1 MKLRRNLFLIILLVA
16 ISLVIDAPKNYQ
28 IGNFVISSPSIHL
41 TRPFVFD
48 RQLNIKQG
56 LDLQGG
62 TEVTL
67 EANMSEVNPADRQD
81 ALDSAKEIIARRVD
95 LYGVAEP
102 SIKTIVSQDSYRIAV
117 ALPGVTNPDEALSL
131 IGQTASLDF
140 YEMPVATDSPTFA
153 DLKPTGLTGKDLKKT
168 SVAFNSQNGKPEINL
183 QFSEEGGKKFG
194 EITSRNIGKPVWI
207 LLDGQVLTYP
217 TVQQAIM
224 DGNAVIN
231 GEYTVEE
238 AKNLVITLN
247 AGALPVPI
255 EIIKQQ
261 NIAPTLGA
269 ASIQSSI
276 KAGAV
281 GLALVAIFM
290 IMNYGWLGFIA
301 DIGLVIYGLL
311 TLAVYKFV
319 PITIT
324 LPGLAG
330 FILSIGMAVDSNIL
344 VFERMKE
351 ESRKGNDWLG
361 SMELGF
367 GKAWDSI
374 KDANVA
380 TLITTFVLFNPFD
393 WNFLN
398 SSGMVR
404 GFALT
409 LFLGIVI
416 SLFTGIFVTRNLL
429 RALTA
434 PATRGSD
441 LKGRAQPRRWR
452 GRSDPK
458 GIIKERTVLHG

>member
-1 MKLRRNLFLIILLVA
+1 MKLRRNIFFIVILTALA
-16 ISLVIDAPKNYQ
+16 LVIDAPKNFKLANFTLASPTIN
-28 IGNFVISSPSIHL
+28 IGSFK
-41 TRPFVFD
+41 RD
-48 RQLNIKQG
+48 LNIRQG

-67 EANMSEVNPADRQD
+67 EANMKDIVASDRSD

-102 SIKTIVSQDSYRIAV
+102 SIKTVVSQDTYRILV
-117 ALPGVTNPDEALSL
+117 ALPGVTNPEEALAL

-140 YEMPVATDSPTFA
+140 YEMPVATDSPTYA
-153 DLKPTGLTGKDLKKT
+153 DLRPTGLTGKDLKKT
-168 SVAFNSQNGKPEINL
+168 SVGFNSQNGKPEINL
-183 QFSEEGGKKFG
+183 EFTEDGGKKFS
-194 EITSRNIGKPVWI
+194 EITSRNIDKPVWI
-207 LLDGQVLTYP
+207 LLDGQILTAP
-217 TVQQAIM
+217 IVQQAIM
-224 DGNAVIN
+224 DGKAVIN
-231 GEYTVEE
+231 GEYTTQE
-238 AKNLVITLN
+238 AKNMVITLN

-255 EIIKQQ
+255 NIIKQQ
-261 NIAPTLGA
+261 NIAPTLGET
-269 ASIQSSI
+269 SVTDSL

-281 GLALVAIFM
+281 GLALVALFM
-290 IMNYGWLGFIA
+290 IMNYGWLGLIA
-301 DIGLVIYGLL
+301 DLGLVIYGLL
-311 TLAVYKFV
+311 TLAVYKLV

-374 KDANVA
+374 KDANIA

-409 LFLGIVI
+409 LFLGIAI
-416 SLFTGIFVTRNLL
+416 SLFTGIFITRNLL
-429 RALTA
+429 RAFF
-434 PATRGSD
+434 
-441 LKGRAQPRRWR
+441 
-452 GRSDPK
+452 
-458 GIIKERTVLHG
+458 IKKL

>member
-1 MKLRRNLFLIILLVA
+1 MKLRRNIFFIVILTALA
-16 ISLVIDAPKNYQ
+16 LVIDAPKNFKLANFTLASPTIN
-28 IGNFVISSPSIHL
+28 IGSFK
-41 TRPFVFD
+41 RD
-48 RQLNIKQG
+48 LNIRQG

-67 EANMSEVNPADRQD
+67 EANMKDIVASDRSD

-102 SIKTIVSQDSYRIAV
+102 SIKTVVSQDTYRILV
-117 ALPGVTNPDEALSL
+117 ALPGVTNPEEALAL

-140 YEMPVATDSPTFA
+140 YEMPVATDSPTYA
-153 DLKPTGLTGKDLKKT
+153 DLRPTGLTGKDLKKT
-168 SVAFNSQNGKPEINL
+168 SVGFNSQNGKPEINL
-183 QFSEEGGKKFG
+183 EFTEDGGKKFG
-194 EITSRNIGKPVWI
+194 EITSRNIDKPVWI
-207 LLDGQVLTYP
+207 LLDGQILTAP

-224 DGNAVIN
+224 DGKAVIN
-231 GEYTVEE
+231 GEYTTQE
-238 AKNLVITLN
+238 AKNMVITLN

-255 EIIKQQ
+255 NIIKQQ
-261 NIAPTLGA
+261 NIAPTLGET
-269 ASIQSSI
+269 SVTDSL

-281 GLALVAIFM
+281 GLALVALFM
-290 IMNYGWLGFIA
+290 IMNYGWLGLIA
-301 DIGLVIYGLL
+301 DLGLVIYGLL
-311 TLAVYKFV
+311 TLAVYKIV

-374 KDANVA
+374 KDANIA

-409 LFLGIVI
+409 LFLGIAI
-416 SLFTGIFVTRNLL
+416 SLFTGIFITRNLL
-429 RALTA
+429 RAFF
-434 PATRGSD
+434 
-441 LKGRAQPRRWR
+441 
-452 GRSDPK
+452 
-458 GIIKERTVLHG
+458 IKKL

>member
-1 MKLRRNLFLIILLVA
+1 MKLRRNIFFIVILTALA
-16 ISLVIDAPKNYQ
+16 LVIDAPKNFKLANFTLASPTIN
-28 IGNFVISSPSIHL
+28 IGSFK
-41 TRPFVFD
+41 RD
-48 RQLNIKQG
+48 LNIRQG

-67 EANMSEVNPADRQD
+67 EANMKDIVASDRSD

-102 SIKTIVSQDSYRIAV
+102 SIKTVVSQDTYRILV
-117 ALPGVTNPDEALSL
+117 ALPGVTNPEEALAL

-140 YEMPVATDSPTFA
+140 YEMPVATDSPTYA
-153 DLKPTGLTGKDLKKT
+153 DLRPTGLTGKDLKKT
-168 SVAFNSQNGKPEINL
+168 SVGFNSQNGKPEINL
-183 QFSEEGGKKFG
+183 EFTEDGGKKFD
-194 EITSRNIGKPVWI
+194 EITSRNIDKPVWI
-207 LLDGQVLTYP
+207 LLDGQILTAP
-217 TVQQAIM
+217 IVQQAIM
-224 DGNAVIN
+224 DGKAVIN
-231 GEYTVEE
+231 GEYTTQE
-238 AKNLVITLN
+238 AKNMVITLN

-255 EIIKQQ
+255 NIIKQQ
-261 NIAPTLGA
+261 NIAPTLGET
-269 ASIQSSI
+269 SVTDSL

-281 GLALVAIFM
+281 GLALVALFM
-290 IMNYGWLGFIA
+290 IMNYGWLGLIA
-301 DIGLVIYGLL
+301 DLGLVIYGLL
-311 TLAVYKFV
+311 TLAVYKLV

-374 KDANVA
+374 KDANIA

-409 LFLGIVI
+409 LFLGIAI
-416 SLFTGIFVTRNLL
+416 SLFTGIFITRNLL
-429 RALTA
+429 RAFF
-434 PATRGSD
+434 
-441 LKGRAQPRRWR
+441 
-452 GRSDPK
+452 
-458 GIIKERTVLHG
+458 IKKL

>member
-1 MKLRRNLFLIILLVA
+1 MKLRRNIFFIVILTALA
-16 ISLVIDAPKNYQ
+16 LVIDAPKNFKL
-28 IGNFVISSPSIHL
+28 GNFTLASPTINIGSFK
-41 TRPFVFD
+41 RD
-48 RQLNIKQG
+48 LNIRQG

-67 EANMSEVNPADRQD
+67 EANMKDIVASDRSD

-102 SIKTIVSQDSYRIAV
+102 SIKTVVSQDTYRILV
-117 ALPGVTNPDEALSL
+117 ALPGVTNPEEALAL

-140 YEMPVATDSPTFA
+140 YEMPVATDSPTYA
-153 DLKPTGLTGKDLKKT
+153 DLRPTGLTGKDLKKT
-168 SVAFNSQNGKPEINL
+168 SVGFNSQNGKPEINL
-183 QFSEEGGKKFG
+183 EFTEDGGKKFD
-194 EITSRNIGKPVWI
+194 EITSRNIDKPVWI
-207 LLDGQVLTYP
+207 LLDGQILTAP
-217 TVQQAIM
+217 IVQQAIM
-224 DGNAVIN
+224 DGKAVIN
-231 GEYTVEE
+231 GEYTTQE
-238 AKNLVITLN
+238 AKNMVITLN

-255 EIIKQQ
+255 NIIKQQ
-261 NIAPTLGA
+261 NIAPTLGET
-269 ASIQSSI
+269 SVTDSL

-281 GLALVAIFM
+281 GLALVALFM
-290 IMNYGWLGFIA
+290 IMNYGWLGLIA
-301 DIGLVIYGLL
+301 DLGLVIYGLL
-311 TLAVYKFV
+311 TLAVYKLV

-374 KDANVA
+374 KDANIA

-409 LFLGIVI
+409 LFLGIAI
-416 SLFTGIFVTRNLL
+416 SLFTGIFITRNLL
-429 RALTA
+429 RAFF
-434 PATRGSD
+434 
-441 LKGRAQPRRWR
+441 
-452 GRSDPK
+452 
-458 GIIKERTVLHG
+458 IKKL

>member
-1 MKLRRNLFLIILLVA
+1 MKLRHNIFLIILLVA
-16 ISLVIDAPKNYQ
+16 VALVIDAPKNYPVNFSLFGKS
-28 IGNFVISSPSIHL
+28 ISFSVSSPTIKLGNFERSLI
-41 TRPFVFD
+41 
-48 RQLNIKQG
+48 IKKG

-67 EANMSEVNPADRQD
+67 EANMKDVKVEDRQD
-81 ALDSAKEIIARRVD
+81 AIDSAKEIIARRVD

-102 SIKTIVSQDSYRIAV
+102 TIKTVISQDTYRILV
-117 ALPGVTNPDEALSL
+117 ALPGVSNPEEALSL

-140 YEMPVATDSPTFA
+140 YDMPVATDSPTFD
-153 DLKPTGLTGKDLKKT
+153 DLRPTGLTGKDLKKT
-168 SVAFNSQNGKPEINL
+168 SVGFNSQNGQPEINL
-183 QFSEEGGKKFG
+183 QFTEEGAKKFG
-194 EITSRNIGKPVWI
+194 EITARNIGKPVWI

-217 TVQQAIM
+217 TVQTAIM

-231 GEYTVEE
+231 GQYTVEE
-238 AKNLVITLN
+238 AKNMVITLN

-255 EIIKQQ
+255 EIMRQQ

-269 ASIQSSI
+269 SSVVNSIR
-276 KAGAV
+276 AGAV
-281 GLALVAIFM
+281 GLGLVALFM
-290 IMNYGWLGFIA
+290 ILNYGWLGFIA

-311 TLAVYKFV
+311 TLAVYKLV
-319 PITIT
+319 PITVT

-351 ESRKGNDWLG
+351 ERRKGNDWLG

-374 KDANVA
+374 KDANIA

-409 LFLGIVI
+409 LFLGIAI

-429 RALTA
+429 RALTGK
-434 PATRGSD
+434 RGIN
-441 LKGRAQPRRWR
+441 G
-452 GRSDPK
+452 
-458 GIIKERTVLHG
+458 

>member
-1 MKLRRNLFLIILLVA
+1 MKLRRNIFFIVLLTA
-16 ISLVIDAPKNYQ
+16 ISLIIDAPKNYP
-28 IGNFVISSPSIHL
+28 INFAIFGQDISFKISSPGISL
-41 TRPFVFD
+41 GNFERS
-48 RQLNIKQG
+48 LNIKQG

-67 EANMSEVNPADRQD
+67 EADMSNLAEEDRLD
-81 ALDSAKEIIARRVD
+81 ALDSAKEIITRRVD

-102 SIKTIVSQDSYRIAV
+102 SVKTVISQDSYRILV
-117 ALPGVTNPDEALSL
+117 ALPGVEDPAEALEL

-140 YEMPVATDSPTFA
+140 RELPEATDSATYA
-153 DLKPTGLTGKDLKKT
+153 DFKITELTGKDLQKAT
-168 SVAFNSQNGKPEINL
+168 VGFSTQNGSPEINL
-183 QFSEEGGKKFG
+183 QFTPEGGKKFAD
-194 EITSRNIGKPVWI
+194 ITARNINKPLAIFLDEFPLTTPIVQQQI
-207 LLDGQVLTYP
+207 SDGQ
-217 TVQQAIM
+217 
-224 DGNAVIN
+224 AVIS
-231 GEYTVEE
+231 GEYTVDE

-255 EIIKQQ
+255 EIIRQQ

-269 ASIQSSI
+269 QSVASSIQ
-276 KAGAV
+276 AGAV
-281 GLALVAIFM
+281 GLLLVALFM
-290 IMNYGWLGFIA
+290 ILNYGWLGFIA
-301 DIGLVIYGLL
+301 VIGLIIYGLL
-311 TLAVYKFV
+311 TLAIYKLI

-351 ESRKGNDWLG
+351 EIRKGNDWHR

-367 GKAWDSI
+367 GRAWDSI
-374 KDANVA
+374 KDANIA

-398 SSGMVR
+398 SSGLVR

-416 SLFTGIFVTRNLL
+416 ALFTGMFVTRNLL
-429 RALTA
+429 RALT
-434 PATRGSD
+434 SSH
-441 LKGRAQPRRWR
+441 
-452 GRSDPK
+452 RSDTT
-458 GIIKERTVLHG
+458 GIKERTNLNGLK

>member
-1 MKLRRNLFLIILLVA
+1 MKLRRNIFFIVILTALA
-16 ISLVIDAPKNYQ
+16 LVIDAPKNFKL
-28 IGNFVISSPSIHL
+28 GNFTLGSPTINIGSFK
-41 TRPFVFD
+41 RD
-48 RQLNIKQG
+48 LNIRQG

-67 EANMSEVNPADRQD
+67 EANMKDIVASDRSD

-102 SIKTIVSQDSYRIAV
+102 SIKTVVSQDTYRILV
-117 ALPGVTNPDEALSL
+117 ALPGVTNPEEALAL

-140 YEMPVATDSPTFA
+140 YEMPVATDSPTYA
-153 DLKPTGLTGKDLKKT
+153 DLRPTGLTGKDLKKT
-168 SVAFNSQNGKPEINL
+168 SVGFNSQNGKPEINL
-183 QFSEEGGKKFG
+183 EFTEDGGKKFG
-194 EITSRNIGKPVWI
+194 EITSRNIDKPVWI
-207 LLDGQVLTYP
+207 LLDGQILTAP

-224 DGNAVIN
+224 DGKAVIN
-231 GEYTVEE
+231 GEYTTQE
-238 AKNLVITLN
+238 AKNMVITLN

-255 EIIKQQ
+255 NIIKQQ
-261 NIAPTLGA
+261 NIAPTLGET
-269 ASIQSSI
+269 SVTDSL

-281 GLALVAIFM
+281 GLALVALFM
-290 IMNYGWLGFIA
+290 IMNYGWLGLIA
-301 DIGLVIYGLL
+301 DLGLVIYGLL
-311 TLAVYKFV
+311 TLAVYKLV

-374 KDANVA
+374 KDANIA

-409 LFLGIVI
+409 LFLGIAI
-416 SLFTGIFVTRNLL
+416 SLFTGIFITRNLL
-429 RALTA
+429 RAFF
-434 PATRGSD
+434 
-441 LKGRAQPRRWR
+441 
-452 GRSDPK
+452 
-458 GIIKERTVLHG
+458 IKKL

>member
-1 MKLRRNLFLIILLVA
+1 MKLRRNIFFIVILTALA
-16 ISLVIDAPKNYQ
+16 LVIDAPKNFKLANFTLASPTIN
-28 IGNFVISSPSIHL
+28 IGSFK
-41 TRPFVFD
+41 RDF
-48 RQLNIKQG
+48 NIRQG

-67 EANMSEVNPADRQD
+67 EANMKDIVASDRSD

-102 SIKTIVSQDSYRIAV
+102 SIKTVVSQDTYRILV
-117 ALPGVTNPDEALSL
+117 ALPGVTNPEEALAL

-140 YEMPVATDSPTFA
+140 YEMPVATDSPTYA
-153 DLKPTGLTGKDLKKT
+153 DLRPTGLTGKDLKKT
-168 SVAFNSQNGKPEINL
+168 SVGFNSQNGKPEIKL
-183 QFSEEGGKKFG
+183 EFTEDGGKKFG
-194 EITSRNIGKPVWI
+194 EITSRNIDKPVWI
-207 LLDGQVLTYP
+207 LLDGQILTAP

-224 DGNAVIN
+224 DGKAVIN
-231 GEYTVEE
+231 GEYTTQE
-238 AKNLVITLN
+238 AKNMVITLN

-255 EIIKQQ
+255 NIIKQQ
-261 NIAPTLGA
+261 NIAPTLGET
-269 ASIQSSI
+269 SVTDSL

-281 GLALVAIFM
+281 GLALVALFM
-290 IMNYGWLGFIA
+290 IMNYGWLGLIA
-301 DIGLVIYGLL
+301 DLGLVIYGLL
-311 TLAVYKFV
+311 TLAVYKIV

-374 KDANVA
+374 KDANIA

-409 LFLGIVI
+409 LFLGIAI
-416 SLFTGIFVTRNLL
+416 SLFTGIFITRNLL
-429 RALTA
+429 RAFF
-434 PATRGSD
+434 
-441 LKGRAQPRRWR
+441 
-452 GRSDPK
+452 
-458 GIIKERTVLHG
+458 IKKL

>member
-1 MKLRRNLFLIILLVA
+1 MKLRRNIFFIVILTALA
-16 ISLVIDAPKNYQ
+16 LVIDAPKNFKLANFTLASPTIN
-28 IGNFVISSPSIHL
+28 IGSFK
-41 TRPFVFD
+41 RD
-48 RQLNIKQG
+48 LNIRQG

-67 EANMSEVNPADRQD
+67 EANMKDIVASDRSD

-102 SIKTIVSQDSYRIAV
+102 SIKTVVSQDTYRILV
-117 ALPGVTNPDEALSL
+117 ALPGVTNPEEALAL

-140 YEMPVATDSPTFA
+140 YEMPVATDSPTYA
-153 DLKPTGLTGKDLKKT
+153 DLRPTGLTGKDLKKT
-168 SVAFNSQNGKPEINL
+168 SVGFNSQNGKPEINL
-183 QFSEEGGKKFG
+183 EFTEDGGKKFG
-194 EITSRNIGKPVWI
+194 EITSRNIDKPVWI
-207 LLDGQVLTYP
+207 LLDGQILTAP

-224 DGNAVIN
+224 DGKAVIN
-231 GEYTVEE
+231 GEYTTQE
-238 AKNLVITLN
+238 AKNMVITLN

-255 EIIKQQ
+255 NIIKQQ
-261 NIAPTLGA
+261 NIAPTLGET
-269 ASIQSSI
+269 SVTDSL

-281 GLALVAIFM
+281 GLALVALFM
-290 IMNYGWLGFIA
+290 IMNYGWLGLIA
-301 DIGLVIYGLL
+301 DLGLVIYGLL
-311 TLAVYKFV
+311 TLAVYKIV

-374 KDANVA
+374 KDANIA
-380 TLITTFVLFNPFD
+380 TVITTFVLFNPFD

-409 LFLGIVI
+409 LFLGIAI
-416 SLFTGIFVTRNLL
+416 SLFTGIFITRNLL
-429 RALTA
+429 RAFF
-434 PATRGSD
+434 
-441 LKGRAQPRRWR
+441 
-452 GRSDPK
+452 
-458 GIIKERTVLHG
+458 IKKL

>member
-1 MKLRRNLFLIILLVA
+1 MKLRRNIFLIVLLTA
-16 ISLVIDAPKNYQ
+16 IALIIDAPKNYP
-28 IGNFVISSPSIHL
+28 IKFHLFGRDISFTISSPTIHL
-41 TRPFVFD
+41 TKPFVLN
-48 RQLNIKQG
+48 RELNIKQG

-67 EANMSEVNPADRQD
+67 EADMDDLAPADRQD
-81 ALDSAKEIIARRVD
+81 ALDSAKEVIARRVD

-102 SIKTIVSQDSYRIAV
+102 TIKTVISQDTYRILV
-117 ALPGVTNPDEALSL
+117 ALPGVSNPDEALEL

-140 YEMPVATDSPTFA
+140 RELPVATDTATYA
-153 DLKPTGLTGKDLKKT
+153 DFKLTELTGKDLQKS
-168 SVAFNSQNGKPEINL
+168 SVSFNSQNGKPEISL
-183 QFSEEGGKKFG
+183 QFTEDGGKKFA
-194 EITSRNIGKPVWI
+194 EITGRNVNKPLAI
-207 LLDGQVLTYP
+207 FLDGVPLTTP
-217 TVQQAIM
+217 IVQQQIS
-224 DGNAVIN
+224 DGRAVIN
-231 GEYTVEE
+231 GEYTIEE
-238 AKNLVITLN
+238 AKNMVITLN

-255 EIIKQQ
+255 QIIKQQ

-269 ASIQSSI
+269 VSIANSI

-281 GLALVAIFM
+281 GLGLVALFM
-290 IMNYGWLGFIA
+290 ILNYGWLGLIA
-301 DIGLVIYGLL
+301 DLGLVIYGLL

-319 PITIT
+319 PITVT

-351 ESRKGNDWLG
+351 ESRKGNDFLG

-367 GKAWDSI
+367 GKAWDAI
-374 KDANVA
+374 KDANIA

-393 WNFLN
+393 WSFLN

-409 LFLGIVI
+409 LFLGIAI

-429 RALTA
+429 RALTSK
-434 PATRGSD
+434 TMGVQKFVTS
-441 LKGRAQPRRWR
+441 K
-452 GRSDPK
+452 
-458 GIIKERTVLHG
+458 

>member
-1 MKLRRNLFLIILLVA
+1 MKLRRNIFLIVTLIAVA
-16 ISLVIDAPKNYQ
+16 LIIDAPKNYP
-28 IGNFVISSPSIHL
+28 INFSLFGKKISFTISSPTIKLGKFERSIE
-41 TRPFVFD
+41 
-48 RQLNIKQG
+48 IKQG

-67 EANMSEVNPADRQD
+67 EADMKDVAAIDRTD
-81 ALDSAKEIIARRVD
+81 ALDSAKEVISRRVD

-102 SIKTIVSQDSYRIAV
+102 TIKTVISQDTYRILV
-117 ALPGVTNPDEALSL
+117 ALPGVSNPDEALSL

-140 YEMPVATDSPTFA
+140 YEMPIATDSPTFN
-153 DLKPTGLTGKDLKKT
+153 DLKPTGLTGKDLQK
-168 SVAFNSQNGKPEINL
+168 SAVSFNSQDGKPEISL
-183 QFSEEGGKKFG
+183 KFTSEGGKKFG
-194 EITSRNIGKPVWI
+194 EITTRNIGKPVWI

-217 TVQQAIM
+217 TVQSAIM

-231 GEYTVEE
+231 GQFTLEE
-238 AKNLVITLN
+238 AKNMVITLN

-255 EIIKQQ
+255 TIIKQQ

-269 ASIQSSI
+269 ESIASSI
-276 KAGAV
+276 RAGAV
-281 GLALVAIFM
+281 GLGLVALFM
-290 IMNYGWLGFIA
+290 ILNYGWLGFLA
-301 DIGLVIYGLL
+301 DLGLIVYGLL
-311 TLAVYKFV
+311 TLAVYKLV

-351 ESRKGNDWLG
+351 ERRKGNDFLG

-434 PATRGSD
+434 PAKRSLLNRRPGRMPSLDTKGGRRD
-441 LKGRAQPRRWR
+441 LNG
-452 GRSDPK
+452 
-458 GIIKERTVLHG
+458 

>member
-1 MKLRRNLFLIILLVA
+1 MKLRRNIFLIVTLTAVA
-16 ISLVIDAPKNYQ
+16 LIIDAPKNFPVSFNAFGKN
-28 IGNFVISSPSIHL
+28 IAFTLSSPSIHM

-48 RQLNIKQG
+48 RDLNIKQG

-67 EANMSEVNPADRQD
+67 EANMSDVAVADRSD
-81 ALDSAKEIIARRVD
+81 ALDSAREVIARRVD
-95 LYGVAEP
+95 LYGVSEP
-102 SIKTIVSQDSYRIAV
+102 SIKTVISEDSYRILV
-117 ALPGVTNPDEALSL
+117 ALPGVSNPDEALSL

-140 YEMPVATDSPTFA
+140 RELPIASDTATYA
-153 DLKPTGLTGKDLKKT
+153 DFKLTNLSGKDLLKS
-168 SVAFNSQNGKPEINL
+168 SVGFSTQNGQPEINL
-183 QFSEEGGKKFG
+183 QFTEDGGKKFA
-194 EITSRNIGKPVWI
+194 EITGRNVNKPLAI
-207 LLDGQVLTYP
+207 FLDGMPLTTP
-217 TVQQAIM
+217 TVQQQIS
-224 DGNAVIN
+224 DGRAVIN
-231 GEYTVEE
+231 GSYTVEE
-238 AKNLVITLN
+238 AKNMVITLN

-269 ASIQSSI
+269 ASIESSI

-281 GLALVAIFM
+281 GLGLVALFM
-290 IMNYGWLGFIA
+290 ILNYGWLGVIA
-301 DIGLVIYGLL
+301 DLGLIIYGLI

-319 PITIT
+319 PITVT

-351 ESRKGNDWLG
+351 ERRKGNDFLG

-367 GKAWDSI
+367 GKAWDAI
-374 KDANVA
+374 KDANIA

-416 SLFTGIFVTRNLL
+416 SLFTGLFVTRNLL
-429 RALTA
+429 RAFMLN
-434 PATRGSD
+434 RG
-441 LKGRAQPRRWR
+441 
-452 GRSDPK
+452 
-458 GIIKERTVLHG
+458 THGK

>member
-1 MKLRRNLFLIILLVA
+1 MKLRRNIFFIVILTALA
-16 ISLVIDAPKNYQ
+16 LVIDAPKNFKL
-28 IGNFVISSPSIHL
+28 GNFTLASPTINIGSFK
-41 TRPFVFD
+41 RD
-48 RQLNIKQG
+48 LNIRQG

-67 EANMSEVNPADRQD
+67 EANMKDIVASDRSD

-102 SIKTIVSQDSYRIAV
+102 SIKTVVSQDTYRILV
-117 ALPGVTNPDEALSL
+117 ALPGVTNPEEALAL

-140 YEMPVATDSPTFA
+140 YEMPVATDSPTYA
-153 DLKPTGLTGKDLKKT
+153 DLRPTGLTGKDLKKT
-168 SVAFNSQNGKPEINL
+168 SVGFNSQNGKPEINL
-183 QFSEEGGKKFG
+183 EFTEDGGKKFS
-194 EITSRNIGKPVWI
+194 EITSRNIDKPVWI
-207 LLDGQVLTYP
+207 LLDGQILTAP
-217 TVQQAIM
+217 IVQQAIM
-224 DGNAVIN
+224 DGKAVIN
-231 GEYTVEE
+231 GEYTTQE
-238 AKNLVITLN
+238 AKNMVITLN

-255 EIIKQQ
+255 NIIKQQ
-261 NIAPTLGA
+261 NIAPTLGET
-269 ASIQSSI
+269 SVTDSL

-281 GLALVAIFM
+281 GLALVALFM
-290 IMNYGWLGFIA
+290 IMNYRWLGLIA
-301 DIGLVIYGLL
+301 DLGLVIYGLL
-311 TLAVYKFV
+311 TLAVYKLV

-374 KDANVA
+374 KDANIA

-409 LFLGIVI
+409 LFLGIAI
-416 SLFTGIFVTRNLL
+416 SLFTGIFITRNLL
-429 RALTA
+429 RAFF
-434 PATRGSD
+434 
-441 LKGRAQPRRWR
+441 
-452 GRSDPK
+452 
-458 GIIKERTVLHG
+458 IKKL

>member
-1 MKLRRNLFLIILLVA
+1 MKLRRNIFFIVILTALA
-16 ISLVIDAPKNYQ
+16 LVIDAPKNFKLANFTLASPTIN
-28 IGNFVISSPSIHL
+28 IGSFK
-41 TRPFVFD
+41 RD
-48 RQLNIKQG
+48 LNIRQG

-67 EANMSEVNPADRQD
+67 EANMKDIVASDRSD

-102 SIKTIVSQDSYRIAV
+102 SIKTVVSQDTYRILV
-117 ALPGVTNPDEALSL
+117 ALPGVTNPEEALAL

-140 YEMPVATDSPTFA
+140 YEMPVATDSPTYA
-153 DLKPTGLTGKDLKKT
+153 DLRPTGLTGKDLKKT
-168 SVAFNSQNGKPEINL
+168 SVGFNSQNGKPEINL
-183 QFSEEGGKKFG
+183 EFTEDGGKKFS
-194 EITSRNIGKPVWI
+194 EITSRNIDKPVWI
-207 LLDGQVLTYP
+207 LLDGQILTAP
-217 TVQQAIM
+217 IVQQAIM
-224 DGNAVIN
+224 DGKAVIN
-231 GEYTVEE
+231 GEYTTQE
-238 AKNLVITLN
+238 AKNMVITLN

-255 EIIKQQ
+255 NIIKQQ
-261 NIAPTLGA
+261 NIAPTLGET
-269 ASIQSSI
+269 SVTDSL

-281 GLALVAIFM
+281 GLALVALFM
-290 IMNYGWLGFIA
+290 IMNYRWLGLIA
-301 DIGLVIYGLL
+301 DLGLVIYGLL
-311 TLAVYKFV
+311 TLAVYKLV

-374 KDANVA
+374 KDANIA

-409 LFLGIVI
+409 LFLGIAI
-416 SLFTGIFVTRNLL
+416 SLFTGIFITRNLL
-429 RALTA
+429 RAFF
-434 PATRGSD
+434 
-441 LKGRAQPRRWR
+441 
-452 GRSDPK
+452 
-458 GIIKERTVLHG
+458 IKKL

>member
-1 MKLRRNLFLIILLVA
+1 MKLRRNIFLIILLTAVA
-16 ISLVIDAPKNYQ
+16 IIIDAPKNYPV
-28 IGNFVISSPSIHL
+28 NFNLFGRPIAFTISSPSINIGSFKREL
-41 TRPFVFD
+41 V
-48 RQLNIKQG
+48 IKQG

-67 EANMSEVNPADRQD
+67 EADMKDVAVADRTD

-102 SIKTIVSQDSYRIAV
+102 SIKTVISQDKYRIAV

-131 IGQTASLDF
+131 VGQTASLDF
-140 YEMPVATDSPTFA
+140 RELPVATDTATYA
-153 DLKPTGLTGKDLKKT
+153 DFKLTGLTGKDLQKS
-168 SVAFNSQNGKPEINL
+168 SVGFSSQNGKPEINL
-183 QFSEEGGKKFG
+183 QFTPDGGKKFAD
-194 EITSRNIGKPVWI
+194 ITGRNVGKPLAI
-207 LLDGQVLTYP
+207 FLDGIPLTTP
-217 TVQQAIM
+217 TVQTAIS
-224 DGNAVIN
+224 DGRAVIN
-231 GEYTVEE
+231 GQYTVDE
-238 AKNLVITLN
+238 AKNMVITLN

-269 ASIQSSI
+269 ASIGSSI
-276 KAGAV
+276 KAGSV
-281 GLALVAIFM
+281 GLALVALFM
-290 IMNYGWLGFIA
+290 ILNYGWLGFLA
-301 DIGLVIYGLL
+301 DLGLVIYGLL
-311 TLAVYKFV
+311 TLAVYKIV
-319 PITIT
+319 PITVT

-351 ESRKGNDWLG
+351 ESRKGNDFLG

-393 WNFLN
+393 WTFLN

-409 LFLGIVI
+409 LFLGIAI

-429 RALTA
+429 RALTSPSA
-434 PATRGSD
+434 GSL
-441 LKGRAQPRRWR
+441 LKRNSRLHAEKGPVAAGRRLPN
-452 GRSDPK
+452 GN
-458 GIIKERTVLHG
+458 

>member
-1 MKLRRNLFLIILLVA
+1 MKLRRNIFFIVILTALA
-16 ISLVIDAPKNYQ
+16 LVIDAPKNFKLANFTLASPTIN
-28 IGNFVISSPSIHL
+28 IGSFK
-41 TRPFVFD
+41 RD
-48 RQLNIKQG
+48 LNIRQG

-67 EANMSEVNPADRQD
+67 EANMKDIVASDRSD

-102 SIKTIVSQDSYRIAV
+102 SIKTVVSQDTYRILV
-117 ALPGVTNPDEALSL
+117 ALPGVTNPEEALAL

-140 YEMPVATDSPTFA
+140 YEMPVATDSPTYA
-153 DLKPTGLTGKDLKKT
+153 DLRPTGLTGKDLKKT
-168 SVAFNSQNGKPEINL
+168 SVGFNSQNGKPEIKL
-183 QFSEEGGKKFG
+183 EFTEDGGKKFG
-194 EITSRNIGKPVWI
+194 EITSRNIDKPVWI
-207 LLDGQVLTYP
+207 LLDGQILTAP

-224 DGNAVIN
+224 DGKAVIN
-231 GEYTVEE
+231 GEYTTQE
-238 AKNLVITLN
+238 AKNMVITLN

-255 EIIKQQ
+255 NIIKQQ
-261 NIAPTLGA
+261 NIAPTLGET
-269 ASIQSSI
+269 SVTDSL

-281 GLALVAIFM
+281 GLALVALFM
-290 IMNYGWLGFIA
+290 IMNYGWLGLIA
-301 DIGLVIYGLL
+301 DLGLVIYGLL
-311 TLAVYKFV
+311 TLAVYKLV

-374 KDANVA
+374 KDANIA

-409 LFLGIVI
+409 LFLGIAI
-416 SLFTGIFVTRNLL
+416 SLFTGIFITRNLL
-429 RALTA
+429 RAFF
-434 PATRGSD
+434 
-441 LKGRAQPRRWR
+441 
-452 GRSDPK
+452 
-458 GIIKERTVLHG
+458 IKKL

>member
-1 MKLRRNLFLIILLVA
+1 MKLRRNIFFIVILTALA
-16 ISLVIDAPKNYQ
+16 LVIDAPKNFKLANFTLASPTIN
-28 IGNFVISSPSIHL
+28 IGSFK
-41 TRPFVFD
+41 RD
-48 RQLNIKQG
+48 LNIRQG

-67 EANMSEVNPADRQD
+67 EANMKDIVASDRSD

-102 SIKTIVSQDSYRIAV
+102 SIKTVVSQDTYRILV
-117 ALPGVTNPDEALSL
+117 ALPGVTNPEEALAL

-140 YEMPVATDSPTFA
+140 YEMPVATDSPTYA
-153 DLKPTGLTGKDLKKT
+153 DLRPTGLTGKDLKKT
-168 SVAFNSQNGKPEINL
+168 SVGFNSQNGKPEINL
-183 QFSEEGGKKFG
+183 EFTEDGGKKFS
-194 EITSRNIGKPVWI
+194 EITSRNIDKPVWI
-207 LLDGQVLTYP
+207 LLDGQILTAP

-224 DGNAVIN
+224 DGKAVIN
-231 GEYTVEE
+231 GEYTTQE
-238 AKNLVITLN
+238 AKNMVITLN

-255 EIIKQQ
+255 NIIKQQ
-261 NIAPTLGA
+261 NIAPTLGET
-269 ASIQSSI
+269 SVTDSL

-281 GLALVAIFM
+281 GLALVALFM
-290 IMNYGWLGFIA
+290 IMNYGWLGLIA
-301 DIGLVIYGLL
+301 DLGLVIYGLL
-311 TLAVYKFV
+311 TLAVYKLV

-374 KDANVA
+374 KDANIA

-409 LFLGIVI
+409 LFLGIAI
-416 SLFTGIFVTRNLL
+416 SLFTGIFITRNLL
-429 RALTA
+429 RAFF
-434 PATRGSD
+434 
-441 LKGRAQPRRWR
+441 
-452 GRSDPK
+452 
-458 GIIKERTVLHG
+458 IKKL

>member
-1 MKLRRNLFLIILLVA
+1 MKLRRNIFFIVILTALA
-16 ISLVIDAPKNYQ
+16 LVIDAPKNFKLANFTLASPTIN
-28 IGNFVISSPSIHL
+28 IGSFK
-41 TRPFVFD
+41 RD
-48 RQLNIKQG
+48 LNIRQG

-67 EANMSEVNPADRQD
+67 EDNMKDIVASDRSD

-102 SIKTIVSQDSYRIAV
+102 SIKTVVSQDTYRILV
-117 ALPGVTNPDEALSL
+117 ALPGVTNPEEALAL

-140 YEMPVATDSPTFA
+140 YEMPVATDSPTYA
-153 DLKPTGLTGKDLKKT
+153 DLRPTGLTGKDLKKT
-168 SVAFNSQNGKPEINL
+168 SVGFNSQNGKPEIKL
-183 QFSEEGGKKFG
+183 EFTEDGGKKFG
-194 EITSRNIGKPVWI
+194 EITSRNIDKPVWI
-207 LLDGQVLTYP
+207 LLDGQILTAP

-224 DGNAVIN
+224 DGKAVIN
-231 GEYTVEE
+231 GEYTTQE
-238 AKNLVITLN
+238 AKNMVITLN

-255 EIIKQQ
+255 NIIKQQ
-261 NIAPTLGA
+261 NIAPTLGET
-269 ASIQSSI
+269 SVTDSL

-281 GLALVAIFM
+281 GLALVALFM
-290 IMNYGWLGFIA
+290 IMNYGWLGLIA
-301 DIGLVIYGLL
+301 DLGLVIYGLL
-311 TLAVYKFV
+311 TLAVYKIV

-374 KDANVA
+374 KDANIA

-409 LFLGIVI
+409 LFLGIAI
-416 SLFTGIFVTRNLL
+416 SLFTGIFITRNLL
-429 RALTA
+429 RAFF
-434 PATRGSD
+434 
-441 LKGRAQPRRWR
+441 
-452 GRSDPK
+452 
-458 GIIKERTVLHG
+458 IKKL

>member
-1 MKLRRNLFLIILLVA
+1 MKLRRNIFLIILLVA
-16 ISLVIDAPKNYQ
+16 VALVIDAPKNYP
-28 IGNFVISSPSIHL
+28 ISFSLFGKNISFTVSSPTIKLGNFERSL
-41 TRPFVFD
+41 
-48 RQLNIKQG
+48 LIKQG

-67 EANMSEVNPADRQD
+67 EADMKDVKVEDRQD
-81 ALDSAKEIIARRVD
+81 AIDSAKEIIARRVD

-102 SIKTIVSQDSYRIAV
+102 TIKTVVSQDTYRILV
-117 ALPGVTNPDEALSL
+117 ALPGVSNPEEALSL

-140 YEMPVATDSPTFA
+140 RELPVASDSATYA
-153 DLKPTGLTGKDLKKT
+153 DFKLTGLTGKDLQKS
-168 SVAFNSQNGKPEINL
+168 SVGFSTQDGQPEINL
-183 QFSEEGGKKFG
+183 QFTEEGGKKFA
-194 EITSRNIGKPVWI
+194 EITGRNVNKPLAI
-207 LLDGQVLTYP
+207 FLDDIPLTTP
-217 TVQQAIM
+217 TVQQQIS
-224 DGNAVIN
+224 DGRAVIN
-231 GEYTVEE
+231 GQYTVEE
-238 AKNLVITLN
+238 AKNMVITLN

-255 EIIKQQ
+255 EIIRQQ

-269 ASIQSSI
+269 DSVASSI
-276 KAGAV
+276 RAGAV
-281 GLALVAIFM
+281 GLGLVALFM
-290 IMNYGWLGFIA
+290 ILNYGWLGFIA

-311 TLAVYKFV
+311 TLAVYKLV
-319 PITIT
+319 PITVT

-351 ESRKGNDWLG
+351 ERRKGNDWLG

-367 GKAWDSI
+367 GKAWDAI
-374 KDANVA
+374 KDANIA

-409 LFLGIVI
+409 LFLGIAI

-429 RALTA
+429 RALTGK
-434 PATRGSD
+434 RGIN
-441 LKGRAQPRRWR
+441 G
-452 GRSDPK
+452 
-458 GIIKERTVLHG
+458 

>member
-1 MKLRRNLFLIILLVA
+1 MKLQSNLFIIVLLTA
-16 ISLVIDAPKNYQ
+16 MALVIDAPKNYQ
-28 IGNFVISSPSIHL
+28 IGKFTISSPTLSFGNFQREL
-41 TRPFVFD
+41 V
-48 RQLNIKQG
+48 IKQG

-67 EANMSEVNPADRQD
+67 QADMSQVESGDRQD
-81 ALDSAKEIIARRVD
+81 ALDSAKEVISRRVD
-95 LYGVAEP
+95 LYGVTEA
-102 SIKTIVSQDSYRIAV
+102 SIKTTLSNDSHRILV

-140 YEMPVATDSPTFA
+140 REMKETATVAATLEDLNITD
-153 DLKPTGLTGKDLKKT
+153 LTGKDLKKS
-168 SVAFNSQNGKPEINL
+168 SVGFDEQTGKPQVNL
-183 QFSEEGGKKFG
+183 TFTEEGGKKFG

-207 LLDGQVLTYP
+207 MLDSQVLTYP
-217 TVQQAIM
+217 TVQQAIV

-231 GEYTVEE
+231 GEFTLDEV
-238 AKNLVITLN
+238 KNLVITLN

-269 ASIQSSI
+269 ESVSKSIR
-276 KAGAV
+276 AGAV
-281 GLALVAIFM
+281 GLGLVALFM
-290 IMNYGWLGFIA
+290 ILNYGWLGFLA

-311 TLAVYKFV
+311 TLAVYKLV
-319 PITIT
+319 PITVT

-351 ESRKGNDWLG
+351 EMRKGNDWG
-361 SMELGF
+361 RSMELGF
-367 GKAWDSI
+367 GKAWDAI
-374 KDANVA
+374 KDANIA

-393 WNFLN
+393 WTFLN

-409 LFLGIVI
+409 LFLGICI

-434 PATRGSD
+434 PTTRR
-441 LKGRAQPRRWR
+441 LP
-452 GRSDPK
+452 
-458 GIIKERTVLHG
+458 HGN

>member
-1 MKLRRNLFLIILLVA
+1 MKLRRNIFFIVILTALA
-16 ISLVIDAPKNYQ
+16 LVIDAPKNFKLANFTLASPTIN
-28 IGNFVISSPSIHL
+28 IGSFK
-41 TRPFVFD
+41 RD
-48 RQLNIKQG
+48 LNIRQG

-67 EANMSEVNPADRQD
+67 EANMKDIVASDRSD

-102 SIKTIVSQDSYRIAV
+102 SIKTVVSQDTYRILV
-117 ALPGVTNPDEALSL
+117 ALPGVTNPEEALAL

-140 YEMPVATDSPTFA
+140 YEMPVATDSPTYA
-153 DLKPTGLTGKDLKKT
+153 DLRPTGLTGKDLKKT
-168 SVAFNSQNGKPEINL
+168 SVGFNSQNGKPEINL
-183 QFSEEGGKKFG
+183 EFTEDGGKKFG
-194 EITSRNIGKPVWI
+194 EITSRNIDKPVWI
-207 LLDGQVLTYP
+207 LLDGQILTAP

-224 DGNAVIN
+224 DGKAVIN
-231 GEYTVEE
+231 GEYTTQE
-238 AKNLVITLN
+238 AKNMVITLN

-255 EIIKQQ
+255 NIIKQQ
-261 NIAPTLGA
+261 NIAPTLGET
-269 ASIQSSI
+269 SVTDSL

-281 GLALVAIFM
+281 GLALVALFM
-290 IMNYGWLGFIA
+290 IMNYGWLGLIA
-301 DIGLVIYGLL
+301 DLGLVIYGLL
-311 TLAVYKFV
+311 TLAVYKLV

-374 KDANVA
+374 KDANIA
-380 TLITTFVLFNPFD
+380 TVITTFVLFNPFD

-409 LFLGIVI
+409 LFLGIAI
-416 SLFTGIFVTRNLL
+416 SLFTGIFITRNLL
-429 RALTA
+429 RAFF
-434 PATRGSD
+434 
-441 LKGRAQPRRWR
+441 
-452 GRSDPK
+452 
-458 GIIKERTVLHG
+458 IKKL

>member
-1 MKLRRNLFLIILLVA
+1 MKLRRNIFLIILFTALA
-16 ISLVIDAPKNYQ
+16 LIIDAPKDYK
-28 IGNFVISSPSIHL
+28 IGNYTISSPQL
-41 TRPFVFD
+41 TIGDFHRDLV
-48 RQLNIKQG
+48 IKQG

-67 EANMSEVNPADRQD
+67 KADMSAVESTDRQD

-102 SIKTIVSQDSYRIAV
+102 SIKTIIAQEDYRISV
-117 ALPGVTNPDEALSL
+117 ALPGVTNPDEALQL

-140 YEMPVATDSPTFA
+140 YDMPVATDSPTYN
-153 DLKPTGLTGKDLKKT
+153 DLKPTGLTGKDLKKS
-168 SVAFNSQNGKPEINL
+168 SVSFDSQNGKPQINL
-183 QFSEEGGKKFG
+183 QFTEEGGKKFG

-207 LLDGQVLTYP
+207 LLDGQILTQP
-217 TVQQAIM
+217 VVQQAIL

-231 GEYTVEE
+231 GEYSIEE
-238 AKNLVITLN
+238 AKNMVITLN

-255 EIIKQQ
+255 EIIRQQ

-269 ASIQSSI
+269 ESISKSIQ
-276 KAGAV
+276 AGLV
-281 GLALVAIFM
+281 GLGLVALFM
-290 IMNYGWLGFIA
+290 VMNYGWLGFIA
-301 DIGLVIYGLL
+301 DIGLIIYGLL
-311 TLAVYKFV
+311 TLAIYKLV
-319 PITIT
+319 PITVT

-344 VFERMKE
+344 IFERMKE
-351 ESRKGNDWLG
+351 EMRKGNDWSR

-367 GKAWDSI
+367 GKAWDAI
-374 KDANVA
+374 KDANIA

-393 WNFLN
+393 WTFLN

-409 LFLGIVI
+409 LFLGIAI

-429 RALTA
+429 RALT
-434 PATRGSD
+434 T
-441 LKGRAQPRRWR
+441 
-452 GRSDPK
+452 PK
-458 GIIKERTVLHG
+458 GEHAK

>member
-1 MKLRRNLFLIILLVA
+1 MKLRRNIFFIVILTALA
-16 ISLVIDAPKNYQ
+16 LVIDAPKNFKL
-28 IGNFVISSPSIHL
+28 GNFTLASPTINIGSFK
-41 TRPFVFD
+41 RD
-48 RQLNIKQG
+48 LNIRQG

-67 EANMSEVNPADRQD
+67 EANMKDIVASDRSD

-102 SIKTIVSQDSYRIAV
+102 SIKTVVSQDTYRILV
-117 ALPGVTNPDEALSL
+117 ALPGVTNPEEALAL

-140 YEMPVATDSPTFA
+140 YEMPVATDSPTYA
-153 DLKPTGLTGKDLKKT
+153 DLRPTGLTGKDLKKT
-168 SVAFNSQNGKPEINL
+168 SVGFNSQNGKPEINL
-183 QFSEEGGKKFG
+183 EFTEDGGKKFS
-194 EITSRNIGKPVWI
+194 EITSRNIDKPVWI
-207 LLDGQVLTYP
+207 LLDGQILTAP
-217 TVQQAIM
+217 IVQQAIM
-224 DGNAVIN
+224 DGKAVIN
-231 GEYTVEE
+231 GEYTTQE
-238 AKNLVITLN
+238 AKNMVITLN

-255 EIIKQQ
+255 NIIKQQ
-261 NIAPTLGA
+261 NIAPTLGET
-269 ASIQSSI
+269 SVTDSL

-281 GLALVAIFM
+281 GLALVALFM
-290 IMNYGWLGFIA
+290 IMNYGWLGLIA
-301 DIGLVIYGLL
+301 DLGLVIYGLL
-311 TLAVYKFV
+311 TLAVYKLV

-374 KDANVA
+374 KDANIA

-409 LFLGIVI
+409 LFLGIAI
-416 SLFTGIFVTRNLL
+416 SLFTGIFITRNLL
-429 RALTA
+429 RAFF
-434 PATRGSD
+434 
-441 LKGRAQPRRWR
+441 
-452 GRSDPK
+452 
-458 GIIKERTVLHG
+458 IKKL

>member
-1 MKLRRNLFLIILLVA
+1 MKLRRNIFFIVILTALA
-16 ISLVIDAPKNYQ
+16 LVIDAPKNFKLANFTLASPTIN
-28 IGNFVISSPSIHL
+28 IGSFK
-41 TRPFVFD
+41 RD
-48 RQLNIKQG
+48 LNIRQG

-67 EANMSEVNPADRQD
+67 EANMKDIVASDRSD

-102 SIKTIVSQDSYRIAV
+102 SIKTVVSQDTYRILV
-117 ALPGVTNPDEALSL
+117 ALPGVTNPEEALAL

-140 YEMPVATDSPTFA
+140 YEMPVATDSPTYA
-153 DLKPTGLTGKDLKKT
+153 DLRPTGLTGKDLKKT
-168 SVAFNSQNGKPEINL
+168 SVGFNSQNGKPEIKL
-183 QFSEEGGKKFG
+183 EFTEDGGKKFG
-194 EITSRNIGKPVWI
+194 EITSRNIDKPVWI
-207 LLDGQVLTYP
+207 LLDGQILTAP
-217 TVQQAIM
+217 IVQQAIM
-224 DGNAVIN
+224 DGKAVIN
-231 GEYTVEE
+231 GEYTTQE
-238 AKNLVITLN
+238 AKNMVITLN

-255 EIIKQQ
+255 NIIKQQ
-261 NIAPTLGA
+261 NIAPTLGET
-269 ASIQSSI
+269 SVTDSL

-281 GLALVAIFM
+281 GLALVALFM
-290 IMNYGWLGFIA
+290 IMNYGWLGLIA
-301 DIGLVIYGLL
+301 DLGLVIYGLL
-311 TLAVYKFV
+311 TLAVYKIV

-374 KDANVA
+374 KDANIA

-409 LFLGIVI
+409 LFLGIAI
-416 SLFTGIFVTRNLL
+416 SLFTGIFITRNLL
-429 RALTA
+429 RAFF
-434 PATRGSD
+434 
-441 LKGRAQPRRWR
+441 
-452 GRSDPK
+452 
-458 GIIKERTVLHG
+458 IKKL

>member
-1 MKLRRNLFLIILLVA
+1 MKLRRNIFLIILLTAVA
-16 ISLVIDAPKNYQ
+16 LIIDAPKNYP
-28 IGNFVISSPSIHL
+28 IRFNLFGKDVAFSISSPSINIVNFRREL
-41 TRPFVFD
+41 I
-48 RQLNIKQG
+48 IKQG

-67 EANMSEVNPADRQD
+67 EADMKDIAPPDRTD
-81 ALDSAKEIIARRVD
+81 ALDSAKEIITRRVD

-102 SIKTIVSQDSYRIAV
+102 TIKTVVSQDTYRILV
-117 ALPGVTNPDEALSL
+117 ALPGITNPEEALSL
-131 IGQTASLDF
+131 IGATASLDF
-140 YEMPVATDSPTFA
+140 YEMPVATDSPTFR
-153 DLKPTGLTGKDLKKT
+153 DLKPTGLTGKDLQKS
-168 SVAFNSQNGKPEINL
+168 SVTFNSQDGKPEISL
-183 QFSEEGGKKFG
+183 QFTPEGGKKFG
-194 EITSRNIGKPVWI
+194 EITSRNIGKKVWI
-207 LLDGQVLTYP
+207 LLDGQILTDP
-217 TVQQAIM
+217 VVQVAIL
-224 DGNAVIN
+224 DGRAVIN
-231 GEYTVEE
+231 GSYTIEE
-238 AKNLVITLN
+238 AKNMVITLN

-269 ASIQSSI
+269 SSIASSI

-281 GLALVAIFM
+281 GLGLVALFM
-290 IMNYGWLGFIA
+290 VLNYGWLGLIA
-301 DIGLVIYGLL
+301 DFGLIIYGLL

-319 PITIT
+319 PITVT

-330 FILSIGMAVDSNIL
+330 FILSIGMAVDGNIL

-361 SMELGF
+361 SMEVGF

-393 WNFLN
+393 WTFLN

-409 LFLGIVI
+409 LFLGIAI

-429 RALTA
+429 RALTL
-434 PATRGSD
+434 T
-441 LKGRAQPRRWR
+441 KGNH
-452 GRSDPK
+452 DK
-458 GIIKERTVLHG
+458 

>member
-1 MKLRRNLFLIILLVA
+1 MKLRRNIFFIVILTALA
-16 ISLVIDAPKNYQ
+16 LVIDAPKNFKLANFTLASPTIN
-28 IGNFVISSPSIHL
+28 IGSFK
-41 TRPFVFD
+41 RD
-48 RQLNIKQG
+48 LNIRQG

-67 EANMSEVNPADRQD
+67 EANMKDIVASDRSD

-102 SIKTIVSQDSYRIAV
+102 SIKTVVSQDTYRILV
-117 ALPGVTNPDEALSL
+117 ALPGVTNPEEALAL

-140 YEMPVATDSPTFA
+140 YEMPVATDSPTYA
-153 DLKPTGLTGKDLKKT
+153 DLRPTGLTGKDLKKT
-168 SVAFNSQNGKPEINL
+168 SVGFNSQNGKPEIKL
-183 QFSEEGGKKFG
+183 EFTEDGGKKFG
-194 EITSRNIGKPVWI
+194 EITSRNIDKPVWI
-207 LLDGQVLTYP
+207 LLDGQILTAP

-224 DGNAVIN
+224 DGKAVIN
-231 GEYTVEE
+231 GEYTTQE
-238 AKNLVITLN
+238 AKNMVITLN

-255 EIIKQQ
+255 NIIKQQ
-261 NIAPTLGA
+261 NIAPTLGET
-269 ASIQSSI
+269 SVTDSL

-281 GLALVAIFM
+281 GLALVALFM
-290 IMNYGWLGFIA
+290 IMNYRWLGLIA
-301 DIGLVIYGLL
+301 DLGLVIYGLL
-311 TLAVYKFV
+311 TLAVYKIV

-374 KDANVA
+374 KDANIA

-409 LFLGIVI
+409 LFLGIAI
-416 SLFTGIFVTRNLL
+416 SLFTGIFITRNLL
-429 RALTA
+429 RAFF
-434 PATRGSD
+434 
-441 LKGRAQPRRWR
+441 
-452 GRSDPK
+452 
-458 GIIKERTVLHG
+458 IKKL

>member
-1 MKLRRNLFLIILLVA
+1 MKLRRNIFFIVILTALA
-16 ISLVIDAPKNYQ
+16 LVIDAPKNFKLANFTLASPTIN
-28 IGNFVISSPSIHL
+28 IGSFK
-41 TRPFVFD
+41 RD
-48 RQLNIKQG
+48 LNIRQG

-67 EANMSEVNPADRQD
+67 EANMKDIVASDRSD

-102 SIKTIVSQDSYRIAV
+102 SIKTVVSQDTYRILV
-117 ALPGVTNPDEALSL
+117 ALPGVTNPEEALAL

-140 YEMPVATDSPTFA
+140 YEMPVATDSPTYA
-153 DLKPTGLTGKDLKKT
+153 DLRPTGLTGKDLKKT
-168 SVAFNSQNGKPEINL
+168 SVGFNSQNGKPEIKL
-183 QFSEEGGKKFG
+183 EFTEDGGKKFG
-194 EITSRNIGKPVWI
+194 EITSRNIDKPVWI
-207 LLDGQVLTYP
+207 LLDGQILTAP

-224 DGNAVIN
+224 DGKAVIN
-231 GEYTVEE
+231 GEYTTQE
-238 AKNLVITLN
+238 AKNMVITLN

-255 EIIKQQ
+255 NIIKQQ
-261 NIAPTLGA
+261 NIAPTLGET
-269 ASIQSSI
+269 SVTDSL

-281 GLALVAIFM
+281 GLALVALFM
-290 IMNYGWLGFIA
+290 IMNYGWLGLIA
-301 DIGLVIYGLL
+301 DLGLVIYGLL
-311 TLAVYKFV
+311 TLAVYKIV

-374 KDANVA
+374 KDANIA

-409 LFLGIVI
+409 LFLGIAI
-416 SLFTGIFVTRNLL
+416 SLFTGIFITRNLL
-429 RALTA
+429 RAFF
-434 PATRGSD
+434 
-441 LKGRAQPRRWR
+441 
-452 GRSDPK
+452 
-458 GIIKERTVLHG
+458 IKKL

>member
-1 MKLRRNLFLIILLVA
+1 MKLRRNIFFIVILTALA
-16 ISLVIDAPKNYQ
+16 LVIDAPKNFKLANFTLASPTIN
-28 IGNFVISSPSIHL
+28 IGSFK
-41 TRPFVFD
+41 RD
-48 RQLNIKQG
+48 LNIRQG

-67 EANMSEVNPADRQD
+67 EANMKDIVASDRSD

-102 SIKTIVSQDSYRIAV
+102 SIKTVMSQDTYRILV
-117 ALPGVTNPDEALSL
+117 ALPGVTNPEEALAL

-140 YEMPVATDSPTFA
+140 YEMPVATDSPTYA
-153 DLKPTGLTGKDLKKT
+153 DLRPTGLTGKDLKKT
-168 SVAFNSQNGKPEINL
+168 SVGFNSQNGKPEINL
-183 QFSEEGGKKFG
+183 EFTEDGGKKFG
-194 EITSRNIGKPVWI
+194 EITSRNIDKPVWI
-207 LLDGQVLTYP
+207 LLDGQILTAP

-224 DGNAVIN
+224 DGKAVIN
-231 GEYTVEE
+231 GEYTTQE
-238 AKNLVITLN
+238 AKNMVITLN

-255 EIIKQQ
+255 NIIKQQ
-261 NIAPTLGA
+261 NIAPTLGET
-269 ASIQSSI
+269 SVTDSL

-281 GLALVAIFM
+281 GLALVALFM
-290 IMNYGWLGFIA
+290 IMNYGWLGLIA
-301 DIGLVIYGLL
+301 DLGLVIYGLL
-311 TLAVYKFV
+311 TLAVYKIV

-374 KDANVA
+374 KDANIA

-409 LFLGIVI
+409 LFLGIAI
-416 SLFTGIFVTRNLL
+416 SLFTGIFITRNLL
-429 RALTA
+429 RAFF
-434 PATRGSD
+434 
-441 LKGRAQPRRWR
+441 
-452 GRSDPK
+452 
-458 GIIKERTVLHG
+458 IKKL

>member
-1 MKLRRNLFLIILLVA
+1 MKLRRNLFFIVLLSAVA
-16 ISLVIDAPKNYQ
+16 LVIDAPKNFK
-28 IGNFVISSPSIHL
+28 IGNFTLSSPTLDIGNFHREL
-41 TRPFVFD
+41 I
-48 RQLNIKQG
+48 IKKG

-67 EANMSEVNPADRQD
+67 EADMVNVDPADRQD
-81 ALDSAKEIIARRVD
+81 ALDSSKEVIARRVD

-102 SIKTIVSQDSYRIAV
+102 TIKTVVSGDNYRILV
-117 ALPGVTNPDEALSL
+117 ALPGVSNPDEALAL

-153 DLKPTGLTGKDLKKT
+153 DLKATGLTGKDLKKSNVSFDQQT
-168 SVAFNSQNGKPEINL
+168 GKPQIDL
-183 QFSEEGGKKFG
+183 QFTEAGGKMFG

-217 TVQQAIM
+217 TVQQAIL

-231 GEYTVEE
+231 GEYTIEE

-255 EIIKQQ
+255 QIVQQQ
-261 NIAPTLGA
+261 NIAPTLGEE
-269 ASIQSSI
+269 SISKSI
-276 KAGAV
+276 NAGLV
-281 GLALVAIFM
+281 GLGLVALFM
-290 IMNYGWLGFIA
+290 ILNYGWLGFIA

-311 TLAVYKFV
+311 TLAVYKLV
-319 PITIT
+319 PITVT

-344 VFERMKE
+344 IFERMKE
-351 ESRKGNDWLG
+351 EVRKGNDWSR

-367 GKAWDSI
+367 GKAWDAI
-374 KDANVA
+374 KDANIA
-380 TLITTFVLFNPFD
+380 TLITTFILFNPLE
-393 WNFLN
+393 WTFLN

-409 LFLGIVI
+409 LFLGIAI

-429 RALTA
+429 RALTS
-434 PATRGSD
+434 PSSPMGT
-441 LKGRAQPRRWR
+441 KKRRLPN
-452 GRSDPK
+452 D
-458 GIIKERTVLHG
+458 